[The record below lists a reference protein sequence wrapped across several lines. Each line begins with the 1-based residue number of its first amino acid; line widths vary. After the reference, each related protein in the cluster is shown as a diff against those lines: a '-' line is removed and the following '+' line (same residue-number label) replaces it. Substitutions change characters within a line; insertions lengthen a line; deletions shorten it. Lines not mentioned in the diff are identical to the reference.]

1 MSHSTNIT
9 RIKAVNNALGAL
21 KDKVVFVGGATVSLY
36 PDRGFFETR
45 VTDDVDVIVEI
56 LNYQG
61 RAELEEKLR
70 SLGFA
75 HDIESSVVC
84 RYKIEGIVVDIMPTD
99 DPSIGFNTKWYPEG
113 FQKAIDYSIDEGNT
127 VKILTAPYFIA
138 TKLEA
143 FNDRGKGDGRTSHDF
158 EDVVFVLENRS
169 SIWEEMNNLEGAIKE
184 YLLAEFTKLLNN
196 THIFEWI
203 DSHVERGSPPASYA
217 ILQAL
222 KKMTG
227 S

>member
-9 RIKAVNNALGAL
+9 RIKAVNNALGEL

-36 PDRGFFETR
+36 PDRRFFETR

-56 LNYQG
+56 INYQG

-113 FQKAIDYSIDEGNT
+113 FQKAIDYSIDVDNT

-158 EDVVFVLENRS
+158 EDVIFVLENRS
-169 SIWEEMNNLEGAIKE
+169 SIWEEMNSLEGAIKE
-184 YLLAEFTKLLNN
+184 YLLAEFTKLLSNP
-196 THIFEWI
+196 HIFEWI
-203 DSHVERGSPPASYA
+203 DSHVERGSPPASYS

-222 KKMTG
+222 KKFTG

>member
-9 RIKAVNNALGAL
+9 RIKAVNNALGTL

-36 PDRGFFETR
+36 PDRRFFETR

-56 LNYQG
+56 INYQG

-84 RYKIEGIVVDIMPTD
+84 RYKIQGIVVDIMPTD

-113 FQKAIDYSIDEGNT
+113 FQQAIDYAIDADNT

-143 FNDRGKGDGRTSHDF
+143 FNDRGQGDGRTSHDF

-169 SIWEEMNNLEGAIKE
+169 SIWEEMKNLEGEIKE
-184 YLLAEFTKLLNN
+184 YLLAEFTKLLDN

-203 DSHVERGSPPASYA
+203 DSHVERGSPPASYS
-217 ILQAL
+217 ILQA
-222 KKMTG
+222 
-227 S
+227 

>member
-9 RIKAVNNALGAL
+9 RIKAVNNALGSL

-36 PDRGFFETR
+36 PDRRFFETR

-56 LNYQG
+56 INYLG

-84 RYKIEGIVVDIMPTD
+84 RYKIKGIIVDIMPTD
-99 DPSIGFNTKWYPEG
+99 DPTIGFNTKWYPEG
-113 FQKAIDYSIDEGNT
+113 FQKAIDYSIDADNT
-127 VKILTAPYFIA
+127 VKILAAPYFIA

-143 FNDRGKGDGRTSHDF
+143 FNDRGKGDGRMSHDF
-158 EDVVFVLENRS
+158 EDVIFVLENRS
-169 SIWEEMNNLEGAIKE
+169 SIWEEMNSLDGAIKE
-184 YLLAEFTKLLNN
+184 YLLSEFTRLISNP
-196 THIFEWI
+196 HIFEWI
-203 DSHVERGSPPASYA
+203 DSHVERGSPPASYS

-222 KKMTG
+222 EKFTEV
-227 S
+227 